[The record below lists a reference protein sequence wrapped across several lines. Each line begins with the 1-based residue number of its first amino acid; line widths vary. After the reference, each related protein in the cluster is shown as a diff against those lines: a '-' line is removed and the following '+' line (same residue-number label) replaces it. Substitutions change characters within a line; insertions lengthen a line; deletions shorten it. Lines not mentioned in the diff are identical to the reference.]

1 MKGDRDRG
9 QRKQEV
15 EETQRTGEGVKEG
28 NAIRR
33 GLRTGGEEAGGKRE
47 L

>member
-1 MKGDRDRG
+1 MKGNRNREG
-9 QRKQEV
+9 RKEGG
-15 EETQRTGEGVKEG
+15 EETQRTGEVVKEG